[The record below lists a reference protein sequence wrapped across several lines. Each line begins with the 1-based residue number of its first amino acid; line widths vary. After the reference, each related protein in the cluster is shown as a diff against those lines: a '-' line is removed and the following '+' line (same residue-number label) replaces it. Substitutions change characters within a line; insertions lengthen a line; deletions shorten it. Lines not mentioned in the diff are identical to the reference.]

1 LKWFLVCRLVN
12 YAIRVENS
20 NVCIGSHANPSF
32 VLERGRTLLQ
42 HLRRHKSHFSQSRHQ
57 IQGLFFPHDAAMTE
71 AIGLDADYGDAYFY
85 RGMAY
90 YGLGD
95 YERARSSCEA
105 KRSSDSAWCLAMVFE
120 KLRRH
125 SDAQAQLARLHAS
138 LGNAAAYQYADTYA
152 QWGDRVR
159 ALDWLETAMR
169 LRDPGVAN
177 VKTDPLMD
185 PLRNEPRFQA
195 VERALN
201 FPD

>member
-1 LKWFLVCRLVN
+1 MGHFDVGL
-12 YAIRVENS
+12 A
-20 NVCIGSHANPSF
+20 A
-32 VLERGRTLLQ
+32 
-42 HLRRHKSHFSQSRHQ
+42 LRRAVTLDPLNRFSYYQLGEALLIDRHYQ
-57 IQGLFFPHDAAMTE
+57 EAIAAMTE
-71 AIGLDADYGDAYFY
+71 AIGLDPDYGDAHFY

-95 YERARSSCEA
+95 YELARSSCEA
-105 KRSSDSAWCLAMVFE
+105 KRSSDSAWCLAIVFE

-185 PLRNEPRFQA
+185 PVRNEPRFQA